1 MELLLRAL
9 ITERQRGERMETR
22 STKAKCA
29 RRTLFG
35 PVDPGQLQ
43 QDFQCMLYANMETAK
58 QKWNF
63 DFLQEVPVEGLLQWE
78 ELQEQEVPAFYHACV
93 VGVAR
98 KPLQPVNR
106 TVAQEAQTHHAVKRR
121 EKARPAKKT
130 GGKKSQARKKQ
141 RQTSLTDYYT
151 TKKKVKMEMQT
162 PEKKL
167 AF

>member
-1 MELLLRAL
+1 M
-9 ITERQRGERMETR
+9 QKGERMEPR
-22 STKAKCA
+22 STDIKCA

-35 PVDPGQLQ
+35 PVDPSQLQ
-43 QDFQCMLYANMETAK
+43 QDFQCMLSASMERAK

-63 DFLQEVPVEGLLQWE
+63 DFLQEVPAEGLLQWE
-78 ELQEQEVPAFYHACV
+78 ELQEQEVPAFYHTCI
-93 VGVAR
+93 VGGAR

-106 TVAQEAQTHHAVKRR
+106 TVAQEAQTRLTVKLR

-130 GGKKSQARKKQ
+130 GGKKSQARKKR

-151 TKKKVKMEMQT
+151 TKKQVKMEMQT

>member
-1 MELLLRAL
+1 MELLLCAL
-9 ITERQRGERMETR
+9 VTERQRGEWMESG
-22 STKAKCA
+22 STKARCA

-43 QDFQCMLYANMETAK
+43 QDFQRMLYASTEKAK

-63 DFLQEVPVEGLLQWE
+63 DFLQEVPAEGLLQWE
-78 ELQEQEVPAFYHACV
+78 ELQEQEVPAFYRTCV
-93 VGVAR
+93 VGGAR

-106 TVAQEAQTHHAVKRR
+106 TVAQEVQTHHAVKLI
-121 EKARPAKKT
+121 EKARSGKKT
-130 GGKKSQARKKQ
+130 GGRKGQARKKR

-151 TKKKVKMEMQT
+151 TKKQVRMEMQT

-167 AF
+167 TF

>member
-1 MELLLRAL
+1 MEP
-9 ITERQRGERMETR
+9 R

-43 QDFQCMLYANMETAK
+43 QDFQRMLHGSMEKAK

-63 DFLQEVPVEGLLQWE
+63 DFLREAPAEGLLQWE
-78 ELQEQEVPAFYHACV
+78 ELQEQEVPAFYRTSV
-93 VGVAR
+93 LGGVR

-106 TVAQEAQTHHAVKRR
+106 TVAREAQTRHTVTLGQ
-121 EKARPAKKT
+121 KATPAKKT
-130 GGKKSQARKKQ
+130 GGKKSQTKKKR

-151 TKKKVKMEMQT
+151 IKKQVRMEMLT